1 MIMRFDGKCA
11 LVTGGASGIGHAACL
26 AFSREGADV
35 AVADLNLAGAEATA
49 REVRE
54 AGRKAV
60 AMAVNVANP
69 EEVARMVDQAV
80 GALGQLDVLNNCAGV
95 RELIPFLELK
105 FDDWQRIIS
114 INLTGTFLCSQAFAR
129 YLVDAGRP
137 GKIVNMSSA
146 AGLVAAPHRAAYV
159 SSKHG
164 VIGLT
169 KEMALE
175 LAKHNIQVN
184 AVAPGVTE
192 TPMTQNFFRTEAG
205 PAILRKLHPAGRWA
219 QPEEIARMILFLA
232 SAEADFVTGATFSI
246 DGGFVAGRSFES

>member
-1 MIMRFDGKCA
+1 MRFEGKCA
-11 LVTGGASGIGHAACL
+11 LVTGGASGIGHATCL
-26 AFSREGADV
+26 AFAREGADI
-35 AVADLNLAGAEATA
+35 AVADVNLEGAEGTA
-49 REVRE
+49 RDVRS

-60 AMAVNVANP
+60 AIAADVADPVSVGQMLESAVK
-69 EEVARMVDQAV
+69 E
-80 GALGQLDVLNNCAGV
+80 LGRLDILNNCAGV
-95 RELIPFLELK
+95 RELIPFPELK
-105 FDDWQRIIS
+105 FEDWQRVIS
-114 INLTGTFLCSQAFAR
+114 INLTGTFLCSQSFAR
-129 YLVDAGRP
+129 YLIAARRP
-137 GKIVNMSSA
+137 GKIINMSSA

-169 KEMALE
+169 KEMVLE
-175 LAKHNIQVN
+175 LARDNIQVN

-205 PAILRKLHPAGRWA
+205 PAVVRKLHPAGRWA

-232 SAEADFVTGATFSI
+232 SADADFVTGATFSI

>member
-1 MIMRFDGKCA
+1 MTMRFDGKCA

-26 AFSREGADV
+26 AFAREGADV
-35 AVADLNLAGAEATA
+35 AVADLNLAGAEVTA
-49 REVRE
+49 REVRS

-60 AMAVNVANP
+60 AMAVNVGDP
-69 EEVARMVDQAV
+69 EDVARMVERAV
-80 GALGQLDVLNNCAGV
+80 GELGHLDILNNCAGV

-129 YLVDAGRP
+129 YLVGAGRP

-192 TPMTQNFFRTEAG
+192 TPMTQNFFRTESG

>member
-1 MIMRFDGKCA
+1 MRFEGKCA
-11 LVTGGASGIGHAACL
+11 LVTGGASGIGNATCL
-26 AFSREGADV
+26 AFAREGADV
-35 AVADLNLAGAEATA
+35 AVADMNLEGAEATA
-49 REVRE
+49 RAVR
-54 AGRKAV
+54 ANGRRAV
-60 AMAVNVANP
+60 AIAVNVADP
-69 EEVARMVDQAV
+69 VSVAAMSEAAV
-80 GALGQLDVLNNCAGV
+80 RGLGQLDILNNCAGV
-95 RELIPFLELK
+95 RELIPLLELE
-105 FDDWQRIIS
+105 FEEWQRIIS

-129 YLVDAGRP
+129 YLVGAGRP

-175 LAKHNIQVN
+175 LAKNNIQVN

-219 QPEEIARMILFLA
+219 QPDEIARMILFLA
-232 SAEADFVTGATFSI
+232 SSEADFVTGATFSI

>member
-1 MIMRFDGKCA
+1 MRFHDKCV
-11 LVTGGASGIGHAACL
+11 LITGAASGIGRATCL
-26 AFSREGADV
+26 AFADEGADI
-35 AVADLNLAGAEATA
+35 ALADLNLEGAETSA
-49 REVRE
+49 REVRR
-54 AGRKAV
+54 AGRKA
-60 AMAVNVANP
+60 AAIAANVADP
-69 EEVARMVDQAV
+69 ADAPQMVERSV
-80 GALGQLDVLNNCAGV
+80 GELGHLDILVNCAGV

-105 FDDWQRIIS
+105 FEDWQRVIS

-129 YLVDAGRP
+129 YLISAGRP
-137 GKIVNMSSA
+137 GKIINMSSA

-175 LAKHNIQVN
+175 LAKNNIQVN

-192 TPMTQNFFRTEAG
+192 TSMTQNFFRTESG

-219 QPEEIARMILFLA
+219 QPEEIAQMILFLA
-232 SAEADFVTGATFSI
+232 SAAADFVTGATFSI

>member
-1 MIMRFDGKCA
+1 MRFDGKCA
-11 LVTGGASGIGHAACL
+11 LVTGGASGIGRAACL
-26 AFSREGADV
+26 AFAREGADV
-35 AVADLNLAGAEATA
+35 AVADLNLDNAEATA

-60 AMAVNVANP
+60 AMAVNVADP
-69 EEVARMVDQAV
+69 GEVARMVEQAA

-129 YLVDAGRP
+129 YLVDVGRP

>member
-1 MIMRFDGKCA
+1 LAEENCIQRDDLLEVLNMRFDGKCA
-11 LVTGGASGIGHAACL
+11 LVTGGASGIGHATCL
-26 AFSREGADV
+26 AFAREGADI
-35 AVADLNLAGAEATA
+35 AVADMNLEGAEITA
-49 REVRE
+49 REVRD
-54 AGRKAV
+54 ASRKAV
-60 AMAVNVANP
+60 AIAVNVADP
-69 EEVARMVDQAV
+69 ASVAQMVELAV
-80 GALGQLDVLNNCAGV
+80 SELGHLDILNNCAGV

-129 YLVDAGRP
+129 YLVGAGRP

-175 LAKHNIQVN
+175 LAGNNIQVN

-192 TPMTQNFFRTEAG
+192 TPMTQKLFPHRIRSCRLEKIASG
-205 PAILRKLHPAGRWA
+205 GALGSARRDRSDDPISRLR
-219 QPEEIARMILFLA
+219 
-232 SAEADFVTGATFSI
+232 
-246 DGGFVAGRSFES
+246 